1 MLITKDG
8 FKIYTDIYGNFSLFY
23 SISNY
28 QKTILSTLQL
38 TTMKLCLMIYSI
50 HGSSR
55 QSCYLKKVF
64 WLRTAILLKKRL
76 WQVFS
81 CEFCEILTTPF
92 LQNTSGRLL
101 LHSISN
107 YQKMI
112 ILTLQSTS
120 HEICQKIILSTL
132 QLTSHEIM
140 SHDLH
145 HTC

>member
-1 MLITKDG
+1 MSHDLPYSRKQPPELL
-8 FKIYTDIYGNFSLFY
+8 FKKGVLAEDCDFI
-23 SISNY
+23 
-28 QKTILSTLQL
+28 
-38 TTMKLCLMIYSI
+38 
-50 HGSSR
+50 
-55 QSCYLKKVF
+55 
-64 WLRTAILLKKRL
+64 KKRL